1 MSQQSPEVLAQLR
14 DATRQVGGWERVIPD
29 AKRRREDLERE
40 TDHYIPKSMFKSHLN
55 PNHPGKSLLKGH
67 FTDDGLRC
75 VAARS
80 GHS

>member
-1 MSQQSPEVLAQLR
+1 
-14 DATRQVGGWERVIPD
+14 
-29 AKRRREDLERE
+29 
-40 TDHYIPKSMFKSHLN
+40 MFKSHLN